1 MANKVTPV
9 DYDFTT
15 IKTSLKTYL
24 QNQTEF
30 ADYKFEGSAMSTF
43 LDVLAYNTHYNALTV
58 NFGLNES
65 FLDSAKI
72 RSSVVSSAKSLG
84 YTPKS
89 NTSAVATVD
98 VQVNGPNIPAG
109 TGALSM
115 PAGSKFTTAIDGIS
129 RVFNTTKSHTSD
141 AAYKFTN
148 VQITEGEFKSRNF
161 IVDGSDTNQ
170 LFVINDANIDTSTLK
185 IVVKDS
191 YSSATG
197 TTYLKTSDIIN
208 ITATSNV
215 YFLQEGYDGNYEI
228 YFGDGNVG
236 RKLTAGS
243 VIVVT
248 YLSSASTLGNDASV
262 WQTSGAI
269 NGYSQTT
276 VTNVLAAAGGSAR
289 EGVES
294 IRFNAPLA
302 YSAQDRTV
310 TASDYKTAIIT
321 NYSAL
326 DAISVWGGED
336 NVPAIYGKVFI
347 SIKPTGAEAL
357 TLAQKNTITTD
368 ILKPRA
374 VMSITPVFTD
384 PTYTYINLDVI
395 AKYDPT
401 TTSLSSDG
409 VAALIRNKIL
419 TGTSS
424 FLSTYLNKFN
434 GIMRHSKLLSTI
446 DSSSIAVLS
455 SIARVQMERRLV
467 PTNLSKY
474 TIDFPEAIF
483 QKASVVLS
491 STGFVY
497 SGQNCVLEDVVPT
510 NGVGIRNINIVRK
523 SGTSTLIVQSNIGTL
538 DPTTGIVQLNNF
550 APDAYTGTYIAIRV
564 IPNSYDIAPERYMLL
579 SMESSGVTI
588 TVQSDSS
595 TVDYNANSRF

>member
-9 DYDFTT
+9 DYDFST
-15 IKTSLKTYL
+15 IKASLQSYL

-30 ADYKFEGSAMSTF
+30 ADYKFDGSAMSTF
-43 LDVLAYNTHYNALTV
+43 LDVLAYNTHYNAMTV

-89 NTSAVATVD
+89 VTSAIATITI
-98 VQVNGPNIPAG
+98 QVTEVTGSPGP
-109 TGALSM
+109 LSM
-115 PAGSKFTTAIDGIS
+115 PAGTKFTTAIDGINH
-129 RVFNTTKSHTSD
+129 VFNTTKAHTSD

-148 VQITEGEFKSRNF
+148 VLVTEGELKTRTFV
-161 IVDGSDTNQ
+161 VDAADQNQ
-170 LFVINDANIDTSTLK
+170 LFVVQDANIDTSTLK
-185 IVVKDS
+185 VIVKDS

-197 TTYLKTSDIIN
+197 TAYSKTSDIIN
-208 ITATSNV
+208 IEATSKV

-236 RKLTAGS
+236 NKLSAGN
-243 VIVVT
+243 VVVVS
-248 YLSSASTLGNDASV
+248 YLASNSTSGNDANAWALSG
-262 WQTSGAI
+262 TINGFSGA
-269 NGYSQTT
+269 T
-276 VTNVLAAAGGSAR
+276 VTNVLTAAGGSAR
-289 EGVES
+289 EGIES
-294 IRFNAPLA
+294 IRFNAPLS

-357 TLAQKNTITTD
+357 TLAQKNTISTD

-384 PTYTYINLDVI
+384 PTYTYINLEVI

-401 TTSLSSDG
+401 STGLSTDG
-409 VAALIRNKIL
+409 VAAAIKNKIL

-424 FLSTYLNKFN
+424 FASTYLNKFN

-446 DSSSIAVLS
+446 DSTSISVLS

-491 STGFVY
+491 SSEFVY
-497 SGQNCVLEDVVPT
+497 SGQTCVLEDVVPT
-510 NGVGIRNINIVRK
+510 NGIGIRNINIVRK

-550 APDAYTGTYIAIRV
+550 APDAYTGTYIAIRT

-579 SMESSGVTI
+579 SMESSGVNV